1 MMKLK
6 KVNPLN
12 VFKVRRAEFCPPY
25 FESVTINETYN
36 IIKAL
41 DDWIYN
47 NLKGRYYIG
56 KNLILS
62 DTTTT
67 KNAQI
72 LNKIKIGFE
81 NPSELSYFMLA
92 CPLLKYNT

>member
-1 MMKLK
+1 MTLLK
-6 KVNPLN
+6 KANSLN
-12 VFKVRRAEFCPPY
+12 VFKVRRTEFCPPY
-25 FESVTINETYN
+25 FEVMTIDEKYN

-41 DDWIYN
+41 DEWIYN
-47 NLKGRYYIG
+47 NLNGRYYIG

-62 DTTTT
+62 
-67 KNAQI
+67 NEIRI